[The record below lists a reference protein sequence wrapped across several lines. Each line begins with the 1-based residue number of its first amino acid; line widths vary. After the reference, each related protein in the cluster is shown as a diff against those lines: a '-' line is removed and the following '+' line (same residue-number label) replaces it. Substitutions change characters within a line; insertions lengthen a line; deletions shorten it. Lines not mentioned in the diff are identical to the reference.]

1 MVTDRFTW
9 IYKCDTVHVIVAWGG
24 VYREKL
30 DIDSA
35 VATNAVGELLHEP
48 WRTVEGTAGARSPT
62 IL

>member
-35 VATNAVGELLHEP
+35 KLIL
-48 WRTVEGTAGARSPT
+48 RSCDQT
-62 IL
+62 ER

>member
-30 DIDSA
+30 DHRYKKFPGLETDHVLSL
-35 VATNAVGELLHEP
+35 ATNNRGAL
-48 WRTVEGTAGARSPT
+48 TAE
-62 IL
+62 

>member
-1 MVTDRFTW
+1 MVTDGFTW

-35 VATNAVGELLHEP
+35 KLIMHFKEL
-48 WRTVEGTAGARSPT
+48 
-62 IL
+62 

>member
-35 VATNAVGELLHEP
+35 KLILQ
-48 WRTVEGTAGARSPT
+48 SPVL
-62 IL
+62 ILTTLRKEF

>member
-1 MVTDRFTW
+1 MVTVRFTW

-35 VATNAVGELLHEP
+35 KLILHFKGVVTRLKGEYV
-48 WRTVEGTAGARSPT
+48 TV
-62 IL
+62 

>member
-1 MVTDRFTW
+1 MHCIVLVYAFIAGNRP

-35 VATNAVGELLHEP
+35 KL
-48 WRTVEGTAGARSPT
+48 
-62 IL
+62 ILYF